1 MSIKDMQDP
10 VARAVL
16 SQVDMR
22 PEHLHT
28 FARNLLLAHT
38 MGIDVTPEIAL
49 QIARTITGNEEA
61 PESGDT
67 RTSWPPSDWLYDEK
81 DHRDTSHKPVVYYV
95 QFADRIKIGT
105 SRNLRKRL
113 EALACDRLLAL
124 EHGDTTLERQRHG
137 QFAALRITGEWF
149 KYQAPLTT
157 FIESLPPIG
166 GNLQK
171 LITR

>member
-22 PEHLHT
+22 PDQFHV
-28 FARNLLLAHT
+28 FARNLLHAQT
-38 MGIDVTPEIAL
+38 MGINVTPEIAL
-49 QIARTITGNEEA
+49 QIARTVTGNSDA

-67 RTSWPPSDWLYDEK
+67 RASWPPSDVLYD
-81 DHRDTSHKPVVYYV
+81 DRVRRDTTHKPVVYYV

-124 EHGDTTLERQRHG
+124 EHGNATLERQRHA
-137 QFAALRITGEWF
+137 QFTALRITGEWF
-149 KYQAPLTT
+149 EHRPPLTT
-157 FIESLPPIG
+157 FIESLPPID

-171 LITR
+171 LVTR